1 MTQQV
6 IVCVDDEKTVLRSLK
21 AELQQAIDNDCI
33 IEIAE
38 GGQEALELIV
48 ELLEDGYEVPLIISD
63 HIMPDMKGD
72 ELLRRV
78 HIISPKTLKIMLTG
92 QADIEAVANAIANAN
107 LYRYIAKPWQ
117 QEDLSFTVK
126 EAVNSYLQNKQLA
139 EQNAQ
144 LQEMNRELAQLN
156 LDQALLIAQLNEN
169 ENRLTQFLEAMPIG
183 VGVLDAEGKVYYINQ
198 KAKEIFGKGV
208 VPDINSEQLS
218 EVYQT
223 YRAGTNQEYP
233 PEELPI
239 VRALKG
245 ENATAD
251 DVEVHNGD
259 RIIPLD
265 ISATPIYDSNGKITY
280 AINTLLDI
288 TARRKAEADR
298 KNLITELFQVNCTL
312 EEALDTQVK
321 ITKAT
326 NRFVPNQFLAFLGHQ
341 SIVDVKLGEAVDLE
355 MSILFSDIRDFTA
368 LSEKMTPQDNFQ
380 FINSY
385 LSRMEPIIVG
395 HRGFIDKYIGD
406 AIMALFSEG
415 ADDAVTAGIAM
426 LQALVEYN
434 QNCADCSYAPVKI
447 GVGINTGSLMLGTV
461 GGNNRMDGTVI
472 SDAVNLAARIESLTK
487 NYGVP
492 LLITEQTFDR
502 LTNPANYAIR
512 VIDRVQVKGKS
523 ELVTVY
529 EVFDADLPEVK
540 AGKLTTLPLFA
551 GALSLYNTHNLREAA
566 ALFADCFRQ
575 NPGDK
580 VAQIYL
586 ERCRRL
592 IVES

>member
-1 MTQQV
+1 MVQQV

-21 AELQQAIDNDCI
+21 AELQEAISNDYI

-63 HIMPDMKGD
+63 HIMPEMKGD
-72 ELLRRV
+72 ELLKRV

-92 QADIEAVANAIANAN
+92 QADVEAVGNAIKNAN

-117 QEDLSFTVK
+117 QEDLSLTVR
-126 EAVNSYLQNKQLA
+126 EAVNSYHQNKQLA

-144 LQEMNRELAQLN
+144 LQQMNHELAQLN
-156 LDQALLIAQLNEN
+156 FDQALLIAQLNEN

-208 VPDINSEQLS
+208 VPDTNSEQLS

-223 YRAGTNQEYP
+223 YKSGTNQEYP
-233 PEELPI
+233 PEDLPI
-239 VRALKG
+239 VRALRG

-259 RIIPLD
+259 KIIPLE

-280 AINTLLDI
+280 AINTILDI
-288 TARRKAEADR
+288 TERRKAEADR
-298 KNLITELFQVNCTL
+298 KKLITELFQVNCNL
-312 EEALDTQVK
+312 EQALDAELK
-321 ITKAT
+321 ITEAT
-326 NRFVPNQFLAFLGHQ
+326 SRFVPNQFLAFLGYE
-341 SIVDVKLGEAVDLE
+341 SIVDVKLGEAVELE
-355 MSILFSDIRDFTA
+355 MSILFSDIRDFTT
-368 LSEKMTPQDNFQ
+368 LSEQMTPKENFK

-385 LSRMEPIIVG
+385 LSRMEPLIVQNQ
-395 HRGFIDKYIGD
+395 GFIDKYIGD

-415 ADDAVTAGIAM
+415 ADDAVKAGITM
-426 LQALVEYN
+426 LHDLVEYN
-434 QNCADCSYAPVKI
+434 QHRATCGYAPVKI

-472 SDAVNLAARIESLTK
+472 SDAVNLASRIESLTK
-487 NYGVP
+487 SYQVS
-492 LLITEQTFDR
+492 LLITQQTFDR
-502 LTNPANYAIR
+502 LTNPADYAIR
-512 VIDRVQVKGKS
+512 KIDRLQVKGKS
-523 ELVTVY
+523 EMVTVY

-540 AGKLTTLPLFA
+540 AGKLATLQVFSQ
-551 GALSLYNTHNLREAA
+551 ALSVYDRNNFREAA
-566 ALFADCFRQ
+566 LLFADCLRH

-586 ERCRRL
+586 NRCQ
-592 IVES
+592 